1 MNNLQIK
8 LAISIGLINLPP
20 DNVLK
25 GIIERLEPFNNE
37 LGTYLSLDLEKES
50 FLNQS
55 QVYRQFALYYENAV
69 LQLGIVT
76 NPFSKA
82 QTLEHFHIKAP
93 FRFAA

>member
-25 GIIERLEPFNNE
+25 GIIESIAPFKNQ
-37 LGTYLSLDLEKES
+37 LGDFLSLDLEKES
-50 FLNQS
+50 PLNRS
-55 QVYRQFALYYENAV
+55 QVYRQFALYYEHAV
-69 LQLGIVT
+69 LQVGIVT

-82 QTLEHFHIKAP
+82 QTLEHFQIKAP
-93 FRFAA
+93 VRFAA